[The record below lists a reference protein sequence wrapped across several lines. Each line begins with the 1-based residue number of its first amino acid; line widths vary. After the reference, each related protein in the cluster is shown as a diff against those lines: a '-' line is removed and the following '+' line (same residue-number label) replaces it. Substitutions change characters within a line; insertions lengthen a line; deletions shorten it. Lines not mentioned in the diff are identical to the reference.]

1 MGVSLGHLTQPNMPD
16 NPEIWKAAA
25 MADHF
30 EKIQKLPDPVVGCP
44 NFRRIP
50 GYKVYY
56 CGQPTAEGFKNCL
69 EKVCGTI
76 YPKDGKI
83 IWLNMRQEPNVYVN
97 NSHLRSASKQDR
109 RICRAWRCHHCRS
122 QR

>member
-1 MGVSLGHLTQPNMPD
+1 
-16 NPEIWKAAA
+16 

-30 EKIQKLPDPVVGCP
+30 EKIQKLPDPIVGCP
-44 NFRRIP
+44 NFPRIP
-50 GYKVYY
+50 GYKVYC

-83 IWLNMRQEPNVYVN
+83 IWVNMRQEPNVYINGEPVCA
-97 NSHLRSASKQDR
+97 RSLSIVCLASSKCGWSGRQT
-109 RICRAWRCHHCRS
+109 RS
-122 QR
+122 GSTLSWAM